1 MACVRI
7 RLKLIAQE
15 YAMGAPHQ
23 PDDQKRAQVR
33 ALAGFGIIQVDI
45 ANYLG
50 IATNTLVK
58 HYKKELEVGPV
69 SANMKVASRLYDIA
83 INGNDREAKIACMFW
98 LKTRAGWKENN
109 DFKGQINVNHSDR
122 MEQFHNEAKVNSQV
136 AEATQKALRALGIDL
151 NPDNGDDEVPV
162 LEGEIV
168 HEEQA
173 DAEE

>member
-1 MACVRI
+1 MP
-7 RLKLIAQE
+7 
-15 YAMGAPHQ
+15 APHV

-50 IATNTLVK
+50 IATNTLAK

-109 DFKGQINVNHSDR
+109 DFKGTIDVNHSER

-136 AEATQKALRALGIDL
+136 AEATQKALNALGINL
-151 NPDNGDDEVPV
+151 SPGDESGQAV
-162 LEGEIV
+162 LEGEVV
-168 HEEQA
+168 HEDSDDDSDET
-173 DAEE
+173 